1 MSSTY
6 ASQNFASTMQAVDS
20 ELGAQGSFGHLGRYR
35 LDRII
40 GHGAMGAVFEAH
52 DPTLGRMVA
61 IKTLQPEDDSTETDH
76 NDVAIL
82 QEARVAATL
91 SHPHIVTVFD
101 AGRARSS
108 TLRRDLPYVAME
120 LLHGEDLRQHM
131 ARPEHAHMRV
141 RDAVALVGK
150 VALALDV
157 AHKKGILHRDIKPAN
172 IFVTEEGQP
181 KILDFGLAHITRR
194 STKRLALNAPHADV
208 VGGSPQ
214 YMSPELI
221 RSVKD
226 PGVVV
231 DAKSDVYS
239 LGVVLYELLCGKVPF
254 TAPTLEL
261 LQERICHNT
270 PPSPLELEPDVPRDL
285 SDLVMRA
292 LAKRPDDRFR
302 SAGQFARELKR
313 WGRGLLDAEL
323 PHEPG
328 TMPGPLEDSPGAA
341 QIDTD
346 DFDSLTKK
354 PARGKRAGML
364 LALFAVLAVGL
375 GLWRFLEPATSAPN
389 AIGEPMRQAQAPAA
403 AKPAIEPSADTAAPQ
418 ATAVPAAAA
427 AAEDPTAVSTATTVT
442 PPADGVAASARVRLT
457 ITPWGEVEV
466 DGRKVGVSP
475 PLTVLN
481 LSPGEHTLV
490 LRNSDFPARTVRL
503 KLEAQKTV
511 RVQHKFE

>member
-1 MSSTY
+1 MSSTL

-61 IKTLQPEDDSTETDH
+61 IKTLQPEDDSAETDH

-120 LLHGEDLRQHM
+120 LLHGADLRQHTKPNPHT
-131 ARPEHAHMRV
+131 RMRV

-172 IFVTEEGQP
+172 IFMTEEGQP
-181 KILDFGLAHITRR
+181 KILDFGLAQITRR

-221 RSVKD
+221 RSAKD
-226 PGVVV
+226 PSVVV
-231 DAKSDVYS
+231 DARSDVYS

-254 TAPTLEL
+254 NAPTLEL

-270 PPSPLELEPDVPRDL
+270 PASPLELEPDVPRDL

-292 LAKRPDDRFR
+292 LAKPPDDRFR

-323 PHEPG
+323 PQDPG
-328 TMPGPLEDSPGAA
+328 TIPGPLEDSPGAA

-346 DFDSLTKK
+346 LIDAPPPRARSKRMATLVSLV
-354 PARGKRAGML
+354 AVI
-364 LALFAVLAVGL
+364 ALGL
-375 GLWRFLEPATSAPN
+375 GLWRLLAPVPSEADTPNATSNPPRDAAPLAN
-389 AIGEPMRQAQAPAA
+389 AAKPPTDAAAPPTAPTPAANPVESPAA
-403 AKPAIEPSADTAAPQ
+403 ATAPIAD
-418 ATAVPAAAA
+418 
-427 AAEDPTAVSTATTVT
+427 
-442 PPADGVAASARVRLT
+442 PPASAAVAGARVRLAV
-457 ITPWGEVEV
+457 TPWGEVEV

-490 LRNSDFPARTVRL
+490 LRNSDFPARTIRL
-503 KLEAQKTV
+503 KIEDQKTL